1 MSLSKAMF
9 DKHFNEMTSAMQR
22 ITVSIDKALSD
33 KPQLLPYMRT
43 KILMDITS
51 NVKNLSDSEISDYL
65 ETVGIT
71 CDPEGKIGL
80 TK

>member
-1 MSLSKAMF
+1 MRKEVVRVHF
-9 DKHFNEMTSAMQR
+9 DEMASAMQR

-43 KILMDITS
+43 KILADITS
-51 NVKNLSDSEISDYL
+51 NIKDLSDSEITDYL
-65 ETVGIT
+65 ENVGIK

-80 TK
+80 IK